1 MHHNIVS
8 HSVPSQIRVL
18 LYYYIA
24 AKRPH
29 ELSTIFQDKAVLMKI
44 LPFRIW
50 STSIATVAIAIAAP
64 AFAQQAPTAGTSTNA
79 QTDDFH
85 GTEEIVVTAP
95 YVERLDILSGTS
107 AVSGEMLAEKTRA
120 QLGDILSSLPG
131 VSATSFSPGA
141 SRPVLRGYQGN
152 RVAVLTDGIGNIDAS
167 NTSAD
172 HAVTIDTLTVERIE
186 VLRGPAVL
194 LFGGQAVGG
203 AVNALDKRIPRS
215 IPDEA
220 IHVDAL
226 AGYGSAA
233 RDYSGGASVDVPV
246 TDRVIVHLDGSY
258 RNSDDLRT
266 GGYVLSPSLRAEVL
280 DFAADATRAGNL
292 TAATEAQ
299 ATANQRGR
307 IPNSAVETW
316 TAAGGIAFI
325 DDGGNLG
332 LSYSIYDTNYG
343 IPARPAIAP
352 VVAGEEAVPVSI
364 GLRQYRLDFRG
375 EVDLGEGLFDKLRLR
390 AGYADYT
397 HTEFEG
403 DEIGTVFNSQG
414 IEARAEFIQ
423 NDRGGW
429 RGASGVQYQ
438 TRDLEAIG
446 AEAFVPPNK
455 ARQYGLFTLQEFT
468 FGNLDA
474 EVALR
479 FDTAE
484 LRADT
489 LGLSRSFNNFS
500 GAVGLGYHIG
510 DLKIGANISRTG
522 RAPAVEELFSNGPHI
537 ATQAFEVGDPDLKS
551 ERAWNGELYA
561 RYETPNAA
569 FSATLYTNRFDN
581 FIYEAETGAIED
593 DLPVFQYFQND
604 AKVWGVEFQ
613 ASKRVASFGDT
624 NLSVD
629 GVADYTR
636 AKISS
641 GGGNVPR
648 IPPLRL
654 LGGVELTSASFDLRG
669 EVEYS
674 DDQTKTASFE
684 TPTDGFTMV
693 NASATWRP
701 FGRDRNIALIASANN
716 IFDVTA
722 RRAASFTKDF
732 VPLSGRDFR
741 VTARLSF

>member
-1 MHHNIVS
+1 MKTAPLLTISASVS
-8 HSVPSQIRVL
+8 
-18 LYYYIA
+18 A
-24 AKRPH
+24 
-29 ELSTIFQDKAVLMKI
+29 LSLAL
-44 LPFRIW
+44 
-50 STSIATVAIAIAAP
+50 VAP
-64 AFAQQAPTAGTSTNA
+64 VYAQQSNSASTEA
-79 QTDDFH
+79 SIQSDDFH
-85 GTEEIVVTAP
+85 RSDDIVVTAP
-95 YVERLDILSGTS
+95 FVERLDILSGTS
-107 AVSGEMLAEKTRA
+107 AISGEVLAEKTRA
-120 QLGDILSSLPG
+120 QLGDILTSLPG

-215 IPDEA
+215 IPDED
-220 IHVDAL
+220 IHIDAL

-233 RDYSGGASVDVPV
+233 RDWSGGASIDMPL

-258 RNSDDLRT
+258 RNSDDMRS
-266 GGYVLSPSLRAEVL
+266 GGYVLSPNLRTEVL
-280 DFAADATRAGNL
+280 DFAAE
-292 TAATEAQ
+292 EASEGHLEE
-299 ATANQRGR
+299 ASEARELADQRGQ
-307 IPNSAVETW
+307 IANSAVKSW
-316 TAAGGIAFI
+316 TAGGGIAFI
-325 DDGGNLG
+325 DEGGNLG
-332 LSYSIYDTNYG
+332 VSYSIYDTDYG
-343 IPARPAIAP
+343 IPARPGASHAHE
-352 VVAGEEAVPVSI
+352 GEEPTEGEVPVSI
-364 GLRQYRLDFRG
+364 GLRQYRFDLRG
-375 EVDLGEGLFDKLRLR
+375 EVNLGEGLFEKLRLR

-403 DEIGTVFNSQG
+403 DEVGTVFNSQG
-414 IEARAEFIQ
+414 IEARAEFVQ
-423 NDRGGW
+423 NDLGGW

-438 TRDLEAIG
+438 SRDLEAIG
-446 AEAFVPPNK
+446 AEAFIPPNTT
-455 ARQYGLFTLQEFT
+455 RQLGLFTLQEYT
-468 FGNLDA
+468 NGNLDA
-474 EVALR
+474 EIAIR
-479 FDTAE
+479 FDTAK

-489 LGLSRSFNNFS
+489 LGLSRTFNNVSAAF
-500 GAVGLGYHIG
+500 GLGYHIG

-537 ATQAFEVGDPDLKS
+537 ATQAYEMGDPDLKS

-561 RYETPNAA
+561 RYETPATA
-569 FSATLYTNRFDN
+569 FSATLYTNRFDD
-581 FIYEAETGAIED
+581 FIYEAETGDIED

-604 AKVWGVEFQ
+604 AKVWGMEFQ
-613 ASKRVASFGDT
+613 ASQRLARIGSS
-624 NLSVD
+624 NLTVD

-641 GGGNVPR
+641 GGGNAPR

-654 LGGVELTSASFDLRG
+654 LGGVELTNASFDLRG
-669 EVEYS
+669 EVEFS
-674 DDQTKTASFE
+674 DDQTKTATFE
-684 TPTDGFTMV
+684 TPTDGFTLV

-701 FGRDRNIALIASANN
+701 FGRDRNVALIASANN

-732 VPLSGRDFR
+732 VPLTGRDFR

>member
-1 MHHNIVS
+1 MKTAPLLAISASVS
-8 HSVPSQIRVL
+8 
-18 LYYYIA
+18 A
-24 AKRPH
+24 
-29 ELSTIFQDKAVLMKI
+29 LSLAL
-44 LPFRIW
+44 
-50 STSIATVAIAIAAP
+50 AAP
-64 AFAQQAPTAGTSTNA
+64 AYAQQSNSASTEA
-79 QTDDFH
+79 RIQPDDFH
-85 GTEEIVVTAP
+85 GSDDIVVTAP
-95 YVERLDILSGTS
+95 FVERLDILSGTS
-107 AVSGEMLAEKTRA
+107 AISGEVLAEKTRA
-120 QLGDILSSLPG
+120 QLGDILTSLPG

-220 IHVDAL
+220 IHIDAL

-233 RDYSGGASVDVPV
+233 GDWSGGASIDMPI

-266 GGYVLSPSLRAEVL
+266 GGYVLSPNLRAEVL
-280 DFAADATRAGNL
+280 DFAAEETSEGNL
-292 TAATEAQ
+292 EEAAEATEL
-299 ATANQRGR
+299 ANQRGR
-307 IPNSAVETW
+307 IANSAVTTW
-316 TAAGGIAFI
+316 TAGGGIAFI

-343 IPARPAIAP
+343 IPARPGASHAH
-352 VVAGEEAVPVSI
+352 AGEETTEEAPVTI

-375 EVDLGEGLFDKLRLR
+375 EVNLGDGLFEKLRLR

-403 DEIGTVFNSQG
+403 DEIGTIFNSQG
-414 IEARAEFIQ
+414 IEARAEFVQ
-423 NDRGGW
+423 NDRNGW

-438 TRDLEAIG
+438 TRDFEAIG

-455 ARQYGLFTLQEFT
+455 TRQYGLFTLQEYT
-468 FGNLDA
+468 KGNLDA
-474 EVALR
+474 EVAVR

-489 LGLSRSFNNFS
+489 LGLTRSFNNVS
-500 GAVGLGYHIG
+500 AALGLGYHIG

-537 ATQAFEVGDPDLKS
+537 ATQAFEIGDPDLKS

-561 RYETPNAA
+561 RYDTPGTA

-581 FIYEAETGAIED
+581 FIYEAETGNIED

-613 ASKRVASFGDT
+613 ASKRLASFGSS

-641 GGGNVPR
+641 GGGNAPR

-654 LGGVELTSASFDLRG
+654 LGGVELTNASFDLRG
-669 EVEYS
+669 EVEFS
-674 DDQTKTASFE
+674 DDQTKTATFE
-684 TPTDGFTMV
+684 TPTDGFTLV

-732 VPLSGRDFR
+732 VPLTGRDFR

>member
-1 MHHNIVS
+1 MKTAA
-8 HSVPSQIRVL
+8 L
-18 LYYYIA
+18 LTISA
-24 AKRPH
+24 SFSA
-29 ELSTIFQDKAVLMKI
+29 LSLAL
-44 LPFRIW
+44 
-50 STSIATVAIAIAAP
+50 AAP
-64 AFAQQAPTAGTSTNA
+64 VYAQQSETASAEANI
-79 QTDDFH
+79 QSDDFH
-85 GTEEIVVTAP
+85 GSDDIIVTAP
-95 YVERLDILSGTS
+95 FVERLDILSGTS
-107 AVSGEMLAEKTRA
+107 TISGEVLAEKTRA
-120 QLGDILSSLPG
+120 QLGDMLTSLPG

-215 IPDEA
+215 IPDED
-220 IHVDAL
+220 IHIDAL

-233 RDYSGGASVDVPV
+233 RDWSGGASIDMPI

-266 GGYVLSPSLRAEVL
+266 GGYVLSPNLRAEVL
-280 DFAADATRAGNL
+280 DFAAEETSEGNL
-292 TAATEAQ
+292 EEAAEAREL
-299 ATANQRGR
+299 ADQRGR
-307 IPNSAVETW
+307 IPNSAVKSW
-316 TAAGGIAFI
+316 TAGGGIAFI
-325 DDGGNLG
+325 DDNGNLG
-332 LSYSIYDTNYG
+332 VSYSIYDTNYG
-343 IPARPAIAP
+343 IPARPGASHAHAAAETAEEAP
-352 VVAGEEAVPVSI
+352 VTI

-375 EVDLGEGLFDKLRLR
+375 ELNLGEGLLEKLRLR
-390 AGYADYT
+390 GGYADYT

-403 DEIGTVFNSQG
+403 AEVGTVFNSQG
-414 IEARAEFIQ
+414 IEARAELIQ
-423 NDRGGW
+423 NDRNGW

-438 TRDLEAIG
+438 TRDFEALG

-455 ARQYGLFTLQEFT
+455 TRQYGLFTLQEYT
-468 FGNLDA
+468 KGNLDA
-474 EVALR
+474 EVAVR

-489 LGLSRSFNNFS
+489 LGLTRSFNNVSAAF
-500 GAVGLGYHIG
+500 GLGYHIG

-537 ATQAFEVGDPDLKS
+537 ATQAFEIGDPDLKS

-561 RYETPNAA
+561 RYDTPGTA
-569 FSATLYTNRFDN
+569 FSGTLYTNRFDN
-581 FIYEAETGAIED
+581 FIYEADTGNIED

-613 ASKRVASFGDT
+613 ASKRLASFGSS

-641 GGGNVPR
+641 GGGNAPR

-654 LGGVELTSASFDLRG
+654 LGGVELTNASLDLRG
-669 EVEYS
+669 EVEWS
-674 DDQTKTASFE
+674 DAQTKTAAFE
-684 TPTDGFTMV
+684 TPTDGFTLV

-701 FGRDRNIALIASANN
+701 FGRGRNIALIASANN
-716 IFDVTA
+716 VFDVTA

-732 VPLSGRDFR
+732 VPLTGRDFR

>member
-1 MHHNIVS
+1 MKTAPLLTISASVS
-8 HSVPSQIRVL
+8 
-18 LYYYIA
+18 A
-24 AKRPH
+24 
-29 ELSTIFQDKAVLMKI
+29 LSLAL
-44 LPFRIW
+44 
-50 STSIATVAIAIAAP
+50 AAP
-64 AFAQQAPTAGTSTNA
+64 AYAQQGNSASTDA
-79 QTDDFH
+79 RIQSDDFH
-85 GTEEIVVTAP
+85 GPDDIVVTAP
-95 YVERLDILSGTS
+95 FVERLDILSGTS
-107 AVSGEMLAEKTRA
+107 AISGEVLAEKTRA
-120 QLGDILSSLPG
+120 QLGDILTSLPG

-220 IHVDAL
+220 IHIDAL
-226 AGYGSAA
+226 AGYSSAA
-233 RDYSGGASVDVPV
+233 RDWSGGASIDMPI

-266 GGYVLSPSLRAEVL
+266 GGYILSPNLRAEVL
-280 DFAADATRAGNL
+280 DFAAEETSEGNL
-292 TAATEAQ
+292 EEAAEA
-299 ATANQRGR
+299 TKLANQSGR
-307 IPNSAVETW
+307 IVNSAVTTW
-316 TAAGGIAFI
+316 TAGGGIAFI

-332 LSYSIYDTNYG
+332 VSYSIYDTNYG
-343 IPARPAIAP
+343 IPARPGASHAHAAAETAEEAP
-352 VVAGEEAVPVSI
+352 VTI

-375 EVDLGEGLFDKLRLR
+375 AVNLGDGLFDKLRLR

-403 DEIGTVFNSQG
+403 DEIGTIFNSQG
-414 IEARAEFIQ
+414 IEARAEFVQ
-423 NDRGGW
+423 NDRNGW

-438 TRDLEAIG
+438 TRDFEAIG

-455 ARQYGLFTLQEFT
+455 TRQYGLFTLQEYT
-468 FGNLDA
+468 KGNLDA
-474 EVALR
+474 EVAVR

-484 LRADT
+484 LRADI
-489 LGLSRSFNNFS
+489 LGLTRSFNNVSAAF
-500 GAVGLGYHIG
+500 GLGYHIG

-537 ATQAFEVGDPDLKS
+537 ATQAYEIGDPNLKS

-561 RYETPNAA
+561 RYDTPGTA

-581 FIYEAETGAIED
+581 FIYEAETGNIKD

-613 ASKRVASFGDT
+613 ASKRLASFGSSD
-624 NLSVD
+624 LSVD

-641 GGGNVPR
+641 GGGNAPR

-654 LGGVELTSASFDLRG
+654 LGGVELTNASFDLRG

-674 DDQTKTASFE
+674 DDQTKTAAFE
-684 TPTDGFTMV
+684 TPTDGFTLV

-701 FGRDRNIALIASANN
+701 FGRDRNIALIASVNN

-732 VPLSGRDFR
+732 VPLTGRDFR

>member
-1 MHHNIVS
+1 MKTAALLTIS
-8 HSVPSQIRVL
+8 ASLSALSLPS
-18 LYYYIA
+18 
-24 AKRPH
+24 
-29 ELSTIFQDKAVLMKI
+29 
-44 LPFRIW
+44 
-50 STSIATVAIAIAAP
+50 AAP
-64 AFAQQAPTAGTSTNA
+64 AYAQQSDSASTEA
-79 QTDDFH
+79 SIQSDDFH
-85 GTEEIVVTAP
+85 GSDDIVVTAP
-95 YVERLDILSGTS
+95 FVERLDILSGTS
-107 AVSGEMLAEKTRA
+107 AISGEVLAEKTRA
-120 QLGDILSSLPG
+120 QLGDILTSLPG

-215 IPDEA
+215 IPDED
-220 IHVDAL
+220 IHIDAL

-233 RDYSGGASVDVPV
+233 RDWSGGASIDMPI

-266 GGYVLSPSLRAEVL
+266 GGYVLSPNLRGEVL
-280 DFAADATRAGNL
+280 EFAAEETSEGNL
-292 TAATEAQ
+292 EEAAEAREL
-299 ATANQRGR
+299 ADQRGR
-307 IPNSAVETW
+307 IPNSAVKSW
-316 TAAGGIAFI
+316 TAGGGIAFI
-325 DDGGNLG
+325 DDNGNLG
-332 LSYSIYDTNYG
+332 VSYSIYDTNYG
-343 IPARPAIAP
+343 IPARPGTSHAHA
-352 VVAGEEAVPVSI
+352 AAETAEEAAVTI

-375 EVDLGEGLFDKLRLR
+375 ELNLGEGLFDKLRLR

-403 DEIGTVFNSQG
+403 DEVGTVFNSQG
-414 IEARAEFIQ
+414 IEARAELVQ
-423 NDRGGW
+423 NDRNGW
-429 RGASGVQYQ
+429 RGASGIQYQ
-438 TRDLEAIG
+438 IRDFEAIG

-455 ARQYGLFTLQEFT
+455 TRQYGLFTLQEYT
-468 FGNLDA
+468 KGNLDA
-474 EVALR
+474 EVAVR
-479 FDTAE
+479 FDAAE

-489 LGLSRSFNNFS
+489 LGITRSFQNVS
-500 GAVGLGYHIG
+500 AALGVGYNIG

-537 ATQAFEVGDPDLKS
+537 ATQAFEIGDPDMKS

-561 RYETPNAA
+561 RYDTPGTA

-581 FIYEAETGAIED
+581 FIYEADTGDIED

-613 ASKRVASFGDT
+613 ASKRLASFGSS

-654 LGGVELTSASFDLRG
+654 LGGVELTNASFDLRG
-669 EVEYS
+669 EVEWS
-674 DDQTKTASFE
+674 DDQTKTAAFE
-684 TPTDGFTMV
+684 TPTDGFTLV

-701 FGRDRNIALIASANN
+701 FGRGRNIALIASANN
-716 IFDVTA
+716 IFDLTA

-732 VPLSGRDFR
+732 VPLTGRDFR

>member
-1 MHHNIVS
+1 MTALSVAL
-8 HSVPSQIRVL
+8 SVPAYAQQTG
-18 LYYYIA
+18 
-24 AKRPH
+24 
-29 ELSTIFQDKAVLMKI
+29 STGA
-44 LPFRIW
+44 
-50 STSIATVAIAIAAP
+50 SEAAP
-64 AFAQQAPTAGTSTNA
+64 

-85 GTEEIVVTAP
+85 GSEEIVVTAP

-107 AVSGEMLAEKTRA
+107 AVTGDLLAEKTRA

-220 IHVDAL
+220 VHVDAL

-233 RDYSGGASVDVPV
+233 RDWSGGASVDVPL
-246 TDRVIVHLDGSY
+246 TDRVVVHADGSY

-266 GGYVLSPSLRAEVL
+266 GGNILSPSLRAEVL
-280 DFAADATRAGNL
+280 DFAAEEASEGNL
-292 TAATEAQ
+292 DEAAEAR
-299 ATANQRGR
+299 ALADQRGR
-307 IPNSAVETW
+307 IPNSAVKSW

-325 DDGGNLG
+325 DDGGNMG

-343 IPARPAIAP
+343 IPARPGTAHAHDGG
-352 VVAGEEAVPVSI
+352 AEEVPVTI
-364 GLRQYRLDFRG
+364 GMRQYRFDFRG
-375 EVDLGEGLFDKLRLR
+375 ELDLGDGLFEKLRLR
-390 AGYADYT
+390 AGYANYS

-403 DEIGTVFNSQG
+403 DEIGTIFNSKG
-414 IEARAEFIQ
+414 IEARAELIQ

-438 TRDLEAIG
+438 SRKLDAIG

-455 ARQYGLFTLQEFT
+455 SRQFGLFTLQEFT
-468 FGNLDA
+468 VGNLDA

-489 LGLSRSFNNFS
+489 LGISRSFNNVSSAF
-500 GAVGLGYHIG
+500 GVGYHIG
-510 DLKIGANISRTG
+510 DLKIGANLSRTG

-537 ATQAFEVGDPDLKS
+537 ATQAFEVGNPLLKS
-551 ERAWNGELYA
+551 ERAWNGELYG
-561 RYETPNAA
+561 RYDTPDTA
-569 FSATLYTNRFDN
+569 FNLTLYTNRFDN
-581 FIYEAETGAIED
+581 FIYEAETGAIEA

-613 ASKRVASFGDT
+613 GSQNVARFGD
-624 NLSVD
+624 VD
-629 GVADYTR
+629 LKVDAVADYTR
-636 AKISS
+636 AKISA
-641 GGGNVPR
+641 GAGNIPR
-648 IPPLRL
+648 IPPLRV
-654 LGGVELTSASFDLRG
+654 LGGVEMNSARLDLRG
-669 EVEYS
+669 EVEWS
-674 DDQTKTASFE
+674 DAQTKTAPFE
-684 TPTDGFTMV
+684 TATDGFTLV
-693 NASATWRP
+693 NATATWRP
-701 FGRDRNIALIASANN
+701 FGSDRNIALIASANN
-716 IFDVTA
+716 IFDVVA
-722 RRAASFTKDF
+722 RRSASFTKDF

-741 VTARLSF
+741 LSARISF

>member
-1 MHHNIVS
+1 MKTAPLLTISASVS
-8 HSVPSQIRVL
+8 
-18 LYYYIA
+18 A
-24 AKRPH
+24 
-29 ELSTIFQDKAVLMKI
+29 LSLAL
-44 LPFRIW
+44 
-50 STSIATVAIAIAAP
+50 AAP
-64 AFAQQAPTAGTSTNA
+64 AYAQQSNSASTEA
-79 QTDDFH
+79 SIQSDDFH
-85 GTEEIVVTAP
+85 GSDDIVVTAP
-95 YVERLDILSGTS
+95 FVERLDILSGTS
-107 AVSGEMLAEKTRA
+107 AISGEVLADKTRA
-120 QLGDILSSLPG
+120 QLGDILTSLPG

-172 HAVTIDTLTVERIE
+172 HAVTIDTLTIERIE

-220 IHVDAL
+220 IHIDAL

-233 RDYSGGASVDVPV
+233 RDWSGGASIDMPI

-266 GGYVLSPSLRAEVL
+266 GGYVLSPNLRAEVL
-280 DFAADATRAGNL
+280 DFAAEESSEGNL
-292 TAATEAQ
+292 EEAAEATEL
-299 ATANQRGR
+299 ANQRGR
-307 IPNSAVETW
+307 IANSAVTTW
-316 TAAGGIAFI
+316 TAGGGIAFI

-332 LSYSIYDTNYG
+332 VSYSIYDTNYG
-343 IPARPAIAP
+343 IPARPGASHAHEGEETTEEAP
-352 VVAGEEAVPVSI
+352 VTI
-364 GLRQYRLDFRG
+364 GLRQYRFDFRG
-375 EVDLGEGLFDKLRLR
+375 EVNLGDGLFDKLRLR

-414 IEARAEFIQ
+414 IEARAEFVQ
-423 NDRGGW
+423 NDRNGW

-438 TRDLEAIG
+438 TRDFEAIG

-455 ARQYGLFTLQEFT
+455 TRQYGLFTLQEYT
-468 FGNLDA
+468 KGNLDA
-474 EVALR
+474 EVAVR

-484 LRADT
+484 LRADI
-489 LGLSRSFNNFS
+489 LGLTRSFNNVSAAF
-500 GAVGLGYHIG
+500 GLGYHIG

-537 ATQAFEVGDPDLKS
+537 ATQAFEIGDPNLKS

-561 RYETPNAA
+561 RYDTPGTA

-581 FIYEAETGAIED
+581 FIYEAETGNIED
-593 DLPVFQYFQND
+593 DLPIFQYFQND

-613 ASKRVASFGDT
+613 ASKRLASFGSS

-641 GGGNVPR
+641 GGGNAPR

-654 LGGVELTSASFDLRG
+654 LGGVELTNASFDLRG
-669 EVEYS
+669 EVEFS
-674 DDQTKTASFE
+674 DDQTKTATFE
-684 TPTDGFTMV
+684 TPTDGFTLV

-732 VPLSGRDFR
+732 VPLTGRDFR

>member
-1 MHHNIVS
+1 MKTAPLLS
-8 HSVPSQIRVL
+8 MSASVT
-18 LYYYIA
+18 A
-24 AKRPH
+24 
-29 ELSTIFQDKAVLMKI
+29 LSLAL
-44 LPFRIW
+44 
-50 STSIATVAIAIAAP
+50 AAP
-64 AFAQQAPTAGTSTNA
+64 AYAQQGNSASTEA
-79 QTDDFH
+79 RIQSDDFH
-85 GTEEIVVTAP
+85 GPDDIVVTAP
-95 YVERLDILSGTS
+95 FVERLDILSGTS
-107 AVSGEMLAEKTRA
+107 AISGEVLAEKTRA
-120 QLGDILSSLPG
+120 QLGDILTSLPG

-220 IHVDAL
+220 IHIDAL

-233 RDYSGGASVDVPV
+233 RDWSGGASIDMPI

-258 RNSDDLRT
+258 RNSDDLRI
-266 GGYVLSPSLRAEVL
+266 GGYVLSPNLRAEVL
-280 DFAADATRAGNL
+280 DFAAEEASEGNL
-292 TAATEAQ
+292 DEAAEATEL
-299 ATANQRGR
+299 ANQSGR
-307 IPNSAVETW
+307 IANSAVTTW
-316 TAAGGIAFI
+316 TAGAGIAFI
-325 DDGGNLG
+325 DDSGNLG
-332 LSYSIYDTNYG
+332 VSYSIYDTDYG
-343 IPARPAIAP
+343 IPARPGASHAHAAAETAEEAP
-352 VVAGEEAVPVSI
+352 VTI

-375 EVDLGEGLFDKLRLR
+375 AVNLGDGLFDKLRLR

-403 DEIGTVFNSQG
+403 DEIGTIFNSQG
-414 IEARAEFIQ
+414 IEARAEFVQ
-423 NDRGGW
+423 NDRNGW

-438 TRDLEAIG
+438 TRDFEAIG

-455 ARQYGLFTLQEFT
+455 TRQYGLFTLQEYT
-468 FGNLDA
+468 KGNLDA

-484 LRADT
+484 LSANI
-489 LGLSRSFNNFS
+489 LGLTRSFNNVSAAF
-500 GAVGLGYHIG
+500 GLGYHIG

-522 RAPAVEELFSNGPHI
+522 RAPAVEELLSNGPHI
-537 ATQAFEVGDPDLKS
+537 ATQAYEIGDPNLKS

-561 RYETPNAA
+561 RYDTPGTA

-581 FIYEAETGAIED
+581 FIYEADTGKIED
-593 DLPVFQYFQND
+593 DLPVFKYFQND

-613 ASKRVASFGDT
+613 ASKRLASFGSSD
-624 NLSVD
+624 LSVD

-641 GGGNVPR
+641 GGGNAPR

-654 LGGVELTSASFDLRG
+654 LGGIELTNAHFNLRG

-674 DDQTKTASFE
+674 DDQTKTATFE
-684 TPTDGFTMV
+684 TPTDGFTLV

-701 FGRDRNIALIASANN
+701 FGRDRNIALIASVNN

-732 VPLSGRDFR
+732 VPLTGRDFR

>member
-1 MHHNIVS
+1 MKIARFHVFAAS
-8 HSVPSQIRVL
+8 MTALSVALSVPA
-18 LYYYIA
+18 Y
-24 AKRPH
+24 
-29 ELSTIFQDKAVLMKI
+29 
-44 LPFRIW
+44 
-50 STSIATVAIAIAAP
+50 
-64 AFAQQAPTAGTSTNA
+64 AQQTGTTDA
-79 QTDDFH
+79 TKAAARTDDFH
-85 GTEEIVVTAP
+85 NAEEIVVTAP

-107 AVSGEMLAEKTRA
+107 AVTGDVLAEKTRA

-203 AVNALDKRIPRS
+203 AVNALDKRIPRAV
-215 IPDEA
+215 PDEA
-220 IHVDAL
+220 VHVDAL

-233 RDYSGGASVDVPV
+233 RDWSGGASVDVPL
-246 TDRVIVHLDGSY
+246 TNRVVVHLDGSY

-266 GGYVLSPSLRAEVL
+266 GGYILAPSLRAEVL
-280 DFAADATRAGNL
+280 DFAAEETSEGNL
-292 TAATEAQ
+292 DEAAEALEL
-299 ATANQRGR
+299 AGQRGR
-307 IPNSAVETW
+307 IPNSAVKSW

-325 DDGGNLG
+325 DDGGNIG

-343 IPARPAIAP
+343 IPARPGTGHAHGDGGEEEAP
-352 VVAGEEAVPVSI
+352 VTI
-364 GLRQYRLDFRG
+364 GMRQYRFDVRG
-375 EVDLGEGLFDKLRLR
+375 EVDLGDGLFEKLRLR
-390 AGYADYT
+390 AGYANYS

-403 DEIGTVFNSQG
+403 DEIGTVFNSKG

-438 TRDLEAIG
+438 SRDLEAIG

-455 ARQYGLFTLQEFT
+455 TKQFGLFTLQEFT
-468 FGNLDA
+468 AGNLDA

-484 LRADT
+484 LRADI
-489 LGLSRSFNNFS
+489 LGISRSFNHVSAAF
-500 GAVGLGYHIG
+500 GVGYHIG
-510 DLKIGANISRTG
+510 DLKIGANLSRAG

-537 ATQAFEVGDPDLKS
+537 ATQAFEVGDPLLKS

-561 RYETPNAA
+561 RYDTPGTA
-569 FSATLYTNRFDN
+569 FNLTLYSNRFDN
-581 FIYEAETGAIED
+581 FIYEAETGVVED
-593 DLPVFQYFQND
+593 ALPVFQYFQND

-613 ASKRVASFGDT
+613 GSQNVARFGDFD
-624 NLSVD
+624 LKVD
-629 GVADYTR
+629 AVADYTR
-636 AKISS
+636 AKIS
-641 GGGNVPR
+641 GGAGNVPR
-648 IPPLRL
+648 IPPLRV
-654 LGGVELTSASFDLRG
+654 LGGVELNGARLDLRG
-669 EVEYS
+669 EVEWS
-674 DDQTKTASFE
+674 DAQTKTAPFE
-684 TPTDGFTMV
+684 TATDGFTLV
-693 NASATWRP
+693 NATATWRP
-701 FGRDRNIALIASANN
+701 FGSDRNIALIASANN
-716 IFDVTA
+716 IFDVVA
-722 RRAASFTKDF
+722 RRSASFTKDF

-741 VTARLSF
+741 LSARISF

>member
-1 MHHNIVS
+1 MKTAA
-8 HSVPSQIRVL
+8 L
-18 LYYYIA
+18 LTISA
-24 AKRPH
+24 SFSA
-29 ELSTIFQDKAVLMKI
+29 LSLAL
-44 LPFRIW
+44 
-50 STSIATVAIAIAAP
+50 AAP
-64 AFAQQAPTAGTSTNA
+64 VYAQQSETASAEANI
-79 QTDDFH
+79 QSDDFH
-85 GTEEIVVTAP
+85 GSDDIIVTAP
-95 YVERLDILSGTS
+95 FVERLDILSGTS
-107 AVSGEMLAEKTRA
+107 TISGEVLAEKTRA
-120 QLGDILSSLPG
+120 QLGDMLTSLPG

-215 IPDEA
+215 IPDED
-220 IHVDAL
+220 IHIDAL

-233 RDYSGGASVDVPV
+233 RDWSGGASIDMPI

-266 GGYVLSPSLRAEVL
+266 GGYVLSPNLRAEVL
-280 DFAADATRAGNL
+280 DFAAEETSEGNL
-292 TAATEAQ
+292 EEAAEAREL
-299 ATANQRGR
+299 ADQRGR
-307 IPNSAVETW
+307 IPNSAVKSW
-316 TAAGGIAFI
+316 TAGGGIAFI
-325 DDGGNLG
+325 DDNGNLG
-332 LSYSIYDTNYG
+332 VSYSIYDTNYG
-343 IPARPAIAP
+343 IPARPGASHAHAAAETAEEAP
-352 VVAGEEAVPVSI
+352 VTI

-375 EVDLGEGLFDKLRLR
+375 ELNLGEGLLEKLRLR
-390 AGYADYT
+390 GGYADYT

-403 DEIGTVFNSQG
+403 AEVGTVFNSQG
-414 IEARAEFIQ
+414 IEARAELIQ
-423 NDRGGW
+423 NDRNGW

-438 TRDLEAIG
+438 TRDFEALG

-455 ARQYGLFTLQEFT
+455 TRQYGLFTLQEYT
-468 FGNLDA
+468 KGNLDA
-474 EVALR
+474 EVAVR
-479 FDTAE
+479 FDAAE

-489 LGLSRSFNNFS
+489 LGLTRSFNNVSAAF
-500 GAVGLGYHIG
+500 GLGYHIG

-537 ATQAFEVGDPDLKS
+537 ATQAFEIGDTDLKS

-561 RYETPNAA
+561 RYDTPGTA
-569 FSATLYTNRFDN
+569 FSGTLYTNRFDN
-581 FIYEAETGAIED
+581 FIYEADTSDIED

-613 ASKRVASFGDT
+613 ASKRLASFGSS

-641 GGGNVPR
+641 GGGNAPR

-654 LGGVELTSASFDLRG
+654 LGGVELTNASLDLRG
-669 EVEYS
+669 EVEWS
-674 DDQTKTASFE
+674 DAQTKTAAFE
-684 TPTDGFTMV
+684 TPTDGFTLV

-701 FGRDRNIALIASANN
+701 FGRGRNIALIASANN

-732 VPLSGRDFR
+732 VPLTGRDFR

>member
-1 MHHNIVS
+1 MKIARFHVFAAS
-8 HSVPSQIRVL
+8 MTALSVALSVPA
-18 LYYYIA
+18 Y
-24 AKRPH
+24 
-29 ELSTIFQDKAVLMKI
+29 
-44 LPFRIW
+44 
-50 STSIATVAIAIAAP
+50 
-64 AFAQQAPTAGTSTNA
+64 AQQTGTTDA
-79 QTDDFH
+79 TKAAARTDDFH
-85 GTEEIVVTAP
+85 NAEEIVVTAP

-107 AVSGEMLAEKTRA
+107 AVSGDLLAEKTRA

-172 HAVTIDTLTVERIE
+172 HAVTIDTLTIERIE

-203 AVNALDKRIPRS
+203 AVNALDKRIPRA

-220 IHVDAL
+220 VHLDAL

-233 RDYSGGASVDVPV
+233 RDWSGGASVDVPV
-246 TDRVIVHLDGSY
+246 TDRVVVHLDGSY

-266 GGYVLSPSLRAEVL
+266 GGYILSPSLRAEEL
-280 DFAADATRAGNL
+280 EFAAEEASEGNL
-292 TAATEAQ
+292 DEAAEALELADQ
-299 ATANQRGR
+299 SGR
-307 IPNSAVETW
+307 IPNSAVKSW

-325 DDGGNLG
+325 DDGGNMG

-343 IPARPAIAP
+343 IPARPGTAHAHDGG
-352 VVAGEEAVPVSI
+352 AEEVPVTI
-364 GLRQYRLDFRG
+364 GMRQYRVDVRG
-375 EVDLGEGLFDKLRLR
+375 EVDLGDGLFEKLRLR
-390 AGYADYT
+390 AGYANYS

-403 DEIGTVFNSQG
+403 DEIGTIFNSKG

-438 TRDLEAIG
+438 SRDLDAIG

-455 ARQYGLFTLQEFT
+455 SRQFGLFTLQEFT
-468 FGNLDA
+468 AGNLDA

-484 LRADT
+484 LRADI
-489 LGLSRSFNNFS
+489 LGISRSFNNVSAAF
-500 GAVGLGYHIG
+500 GVGYHIG
-510 DLKIGANISRTG
+510 DFKIGANLSRTG

-537 ATQAFEVGDPDLKS
+537 ATQAFEVGDPLLKS

-561 RYETPNAA
+561 RYDSADTA
-569 FSATLYTNRFDN
+569 FNLTLYSNRFDN
-581 FIYEAETGAIED
+581 FIYEAETGVIED
-593 DLPVFQYFQND
+593 DLPIFQYFQND

-613 ASKRVASFGDT
+613 GSQNVARFGD
-624 NLSVD
+624 VD
-629 GVADYTR
+629 LKVDAVADYTR
-636 AKISS
+636 AKIS
-641 GGGNVPR
+641 GGAGNVPR
-648 IPPLRL
+648 IPPLRI
-654 LGGVELTSASFDLRG
+654 LGGVELNGTRLDLRG
-669 EVEYS
+669 EVEWS
-674 DDQTKTASFE
+674 DAQTKAAPFE
-684 TPTDGFTMV
+684 TATDGFTLV
-693 NASATWRP
+693 NATATWRP
-701 FGRDRNIALIASANN
+701 FGSDRNVALIASANN
-716 IFDVTA
+716 IFDVVA
-722 RRAASFTKDF
+722 RRSASFTKDF

-741 VTARLSF
+741 LSARISF

>member
-1 MHHNIVS
+1 MKTAPLLTISASVS
-8 HSVPSQIRVL
+8 
-18 LYYYIA
+18 A
-24 AKRPH
+24 
-29 ELSTIFQDKAVLMKI
+29 LSLAL
-44 LPFRIW
+44 
-50 STSIATVAIAIAAP
+50 AAP
-64 AFAQQAPTAGTSTNA
+64 AYAQQSNSASTDA
-79 QTDDFH
+79 RIQADDFH
-85 GTEEIVVTAP
+85 GPDDIVVTAP
-95 YVERLDILSGTS
+95 FVERLDILSGTS
-107 AVSGEMLAEKTRA
+107 AISGEVLAEKTRA
-120 QLGDILSSLPG
+120 QLGDILTSLPG

-220 IHVDAL
+220 IHIDAL

-233 RDYSGGASVDVPV
+233 RDWSGGASIDMPI

-266 GGYVLSPSLRAEVL
+266 GGYILSPNLRAEVL
-280 DFAADATRAGNL
+280 DFAAEETSEGNL
-292 TAATEAQ
+292 DEAAEATEL
-299 ATANQRGR
+299 ANQSGR
-307 IPNSAVETW
+307 IANSAVTTW
-316 TAAGGIAFI
+316 TAGGGIAFI
-325 DDGGNLG
+325 EDGGNLG
-332 LSYSIYDTNYG
+332 VSYSIYDTNYG
-343 IPARPAIAP
+343 IPARPGATHAHAAAETTEEAP
-352 VVAGEEAVPVSI
+352 VTI

-375 EVDLGEGLFDKLRLR
+375 AVNLGDGLFDKLRLR

-403 DEIGTVFNSQG
+403 DEIGTIFNSQG
-414 IEARAEFIQ
+414 IEARAEFVQ
-423 NDRGGW
+423 NDRNGW

-438 TRDLEAIG
+438 TRDFEAIG

-455 ARQYGLFTLQEFT
+455 TRQYGLFTLQEYT
-468 FGNLDA
+468 KGNLDA
-474 EVALR
+474 EVAVR

-484 LRADT
+484 LRADI
-489 LGLSRSFNNFS
+489 LGLTRSFNNVSAAF
-500 GAVGLGYHIG
+500 GLGYHIG

-537 ATQAFEVGDPDLKS
+537 ATQAYEIGDPNLKS

-561 RYETPNAA
+561 RYETPGTA

-581 FIYEAETGAIED
+581 FIYEAETGNIKD

-613 ASKRVASFGDT
+613 ASKRLASFGSSD
-624 NLSVD
+624 LSVD

-641 GGGNVPR
+641 GGGNAPR

-654 LGGVELTSASFDLRG
+654 LGGVELTNARFDLRG

-674 DDQTKTASFE
+674 DDQTKTAIFE
-684 TPTDGFTMV
+684 TPTDGFTLV

-701 FGRDRNIALIASANN
+701 FGRDRNIALIASVNN

-732 VPLSGRDFR
+732 VPLTGRDFR

>member
-1 MHHNIVS
+1 MKTAPLLTISASVS
-8 HSVPSQIRVL
+8 
-18 LYYYIA
+18 A
-24 AKRPH
+24 
-29 ELSTIFQDKAVLMKI
+29 LSLAL
-44 LPFRIW
+44 
-50 STSIATVAIAIAAP
+50 AAP
-64 AFAQQAPTAGTSTNA
+64 AYAQQSNSASTEA
-79 QTDDFH
+79 SIQSDDFH
-85 GTEEIVVTAP
+85 GSDDIVVTAP
-95 YVERLDILSGTS
+95 FVERLDILSGTS
-107 AVSGEMLAEKTRA
+107 AISGEVLAEKTRA
-120 QLGDILSSLPG
+120 QLGDILTSLPG

-172 HAVTIDTLTVERIE
+172 HAVTIDTLTIERIE

-220 IHVDAL
+220 IHIDAL

-233 RDYSGGASVDVPV
+233 RDWSGGGSIDMPI

-266 GGYVLSPSLRAEVL
+266 GGYVLSPNLRAEVL
-280 DFAADATRAGNL
+280 DFAAEESSEGNL
-292 TAATEAQ
+292 EEAAEATEL
-299 ATANQRGR
+299 ANQRGR
-307 IPNSAVETW
+307 IANSAVTTW
-316 TAAGGIAFI
+316 TAGGGIAFI

-332 LSYSIYDTNYG
+332 VSYSIYDTNYG
-343 IPARPAIAP
+343 IPARPGASHAH
-352 VVAGEEAVPVSI
+352 AAAETAEEAPVSI

-375 EVDLGEGLFDKLRLR
+375 EVNLGDGLFDKLRLR

-414 IEARAEFIQ
+414 IEARAEFVQ
-423 NDRGGW
+423 NDRNGW

-438 TRDLEAIG
+438 TRDFEAIG

-455 ARQYGLFTLQEFT
+455 TRQYGLFTLQEYT
-468 FGNLDA
+468 KGNLDA
-474 EVALR
+474 EVAVR

-484 LRADT
+484 LRADI
-489 LGLSRSFNNFS
+489 LGLTRSFNNVSAAF
-500 GAVGLGYHIG
+500 GLGYHIG

-537 ATQAFEVGDPDLKS
+537 ATQAFEIGDPNLKS

-561 RYETPNAA
+561 RYDTPGTA

-581 FIYEAETGAIED
+581 FIYEAETGNIED
-593 DLPVFQYFQND
+593 DLPIFQYFQND

-613 ASKRVASFGDT
+613 ASKRLASFGSS

-641 GGGNVPR
+641 GGGNAPR

-654 LGGVELTSASFDLRG
+654 LGGVELTNASFDLRG
-669 EVEYS
+669 EVEFS
-674 DDQTKTASFE
+674 DDQTKTATFE
-684 TPTDGFTMV
+684 TPTDGFTLV

-701 FGRDRNIALIASANN
+701 FGRDRNVALIASANN

-732 VPLSGRDFR
+732 VPLTGRDFR

>member
-1 MHHNIVS
+1 MKFPRFHVFAAS
-8 HSVPSQIRVL
+8 MTALSVALSVPAYAQQTGGTGAS
-18 LYYYIA
+18 A
-24 AKRPH
+24 
-29 ELSTIFQDKAVLMKI
+29 
-44 LPFRIW
+44 
-50 STSIATVAIAIAAP
+50 AAP
-64 AFAQQAPTAGTSTNA
+64 

-85 GTEEIVVTAP
+85 STEEIVVTAP

-107 AVSGEMLAEKTRA
+107 AVTGDILAEKTRA

-215 IPDEA
+215 VPDEA
-220 IHVDAL
+220 VHVDAL

-233 RDYSGGASVDVPV
+233 RDWSGGASVDVPL
-246 TDRVIVHLDGSY
+246 TDRVVVHLDGSY

-266 GGYVLSPSLRAEVL
+266 GGYILSPSLRAEVL
-280 DFAADATRAGNL
+280 DLAAEEASEGHL
-292 TAATEAQ
+292 EEAAEAREL
-299 ATANQRGR
+299 ADQRGR
-307 IPNSAVETW
+307 IPNSAVKSW

-325 DDGGNLG
+325 DEGGNIG

-343 IPARPAIAP
+343 IPARPGSGHAHAH
-352 VVAGEEAVPVSI
+352 GDGDEEEVPVTI
-364 GLRQYRLDFRG
+364 GMRQYRFDFRG
-375 EVDLGEGLFDKLRLR
+375 ELDLGDGMFDKLRLR
-390 AGYADYT
+390 AGYANYS

-403 DEIGTVFNSQG
+403 PEIGTIFNSKG

-438 TRDLEAIG
+438 SRKLDAIG

-455 ARQYGLFTLQEFT
+455 SRQFGLFTLQEFT
-468 FGNLDA
+468 AGNLDA

-484 LRADT
+484 LRADI
-489 LGLSRSFNNFS
+489 LGISRSFNNVSSAF
-500 GAVGLGYHIG
+500 GVGYHIS
-510 DLKIGANISRTG
+510 DLKIGANLSRTG
-522 RAPAVEELFSNGPHI
+522 RAPAAEELFSNGPHI
-537 ATQAFEVGDPDLKS
+537 ATQAFEVGDPLLKS

-561 RYETPNAA
+561 RYDTADTA
-569 FSATLYTNRFDN
+569 FNLTLYTNRFDN
-581 FIYEAETGAIED
+581 FIYEAETGAVED
-593 DLPVFQYFQND
+593 ALPVFQYFQDD

-613 ASKRVASFGDT
+613 GSQNVARFGD
-624 NLSVD
+624 VD
-629 GVADYTR
+629 LKVDAVADYTR
-636 AKISS
+636 AKIS
-641 GGGNVPR
+641 GGAGNIPR
-648 IPPLRL
+648 IPPLRV
-654 LGGVELTSASFDLRG
+654 LGGVELNGARLDLRG
-669 EVEYS
+669 EVEWS
-674 DDQTKTASFE
+674 DAQTKTAPFE
-684 TPTDGFTMV
+684 TATDGFTLV
-693 NASATWRP
+693 NATATWRP
-701 FGRDRNIALIASANN
+701 FGSDRNISLIASANN
-716 IFDVTA
+716 IFDVVA
-722 RRAASFTKDF
+722 RRSASFTKDF

-741 VTARLSF
+741 LSARISF

>member
-1 MHHNIVS
+1 
-8 HSVPSQIRVL
+8 
-18 LYYYIA
+18 
-24 AKRPH
+24 
-29 ELSTIFQDKAVLMKI
+29 MKI
-44 LPFRIW
+44 ARFHVFAASMTAL
-50 STSIATVAIAIAAP
+50 SVALSAP
-64 AFAQQAPTAGTSTNA
+64 AYAQQTGSTGTSA
-79 QTDDFH
+79 AAQQTDDFH

-107 AVSGEMLAEKTRA
+107 AVSGDLLAEKTRA

-203 AVNALDKRIPRS
+203 AVNALDKRIPRAV
-215 IPDEA
+215 PKEA
-220 IHVDAL
+220 VHVDAL
-226 AGYGSAA
+226 AGFGSAA
-233 RDYSGGASVDVPV
+233 RDWSGGASVDVPL
-246 TDRVIVHLDGSY
+246 TDRVVVHLDGSY

-266 GGYVLSPSLRAEVL
+266 GGYILAPSLRAEVL
-280 DFAADATRAGNL
+280 DLAAEEVSEGHLDE
-292 TAATEAQ
+292 AAEALEL
-299 ATANQRGR
+299 ADQRGR
-307 IPNSAVETW
+307 IPNSAVKSW

-325 DDGGNLG
+325 DDGGNVG

-343 IPARPAIAP
+343 IPARPGSGHAHGDGGEEEAP
-352 VVAGEEAVPVSI
+352 VTI
-364 GLRQYRLDFRG
+364 GMRQYRFDFRG
-375 EVDLGEGLFDKLRLR
+375 ELDFGDGLFEKLRLR
-390 AGYADYT
+390 AGYANYS

-403 DEIGTVFNSQG
+403 DEIGTIFNSKG

-438 TRDLEAIG
+438 SRNLDAIG

-455 ARQYGLFTLQEFT
+455 SRQFGLFTLQEFT
-468 FGNLDA
+468 AGNLDA

-489 LGLSRSFNNFS
+489 LGISRSFNNVS
-500 GAVGLGYHIG
+500 GAFGVGYHIG
-510 DLKIGANISRTG
+510 DLKIGANLSRTG

-537 ATQAFEVGDPDLKS
+537 ATQAFEVGDPLLKS

-561 RYETPNAA
+561 RYDTADTA
-569 FSATLYTNRFDN
+569 FNLTLYSNRFDN
-581 FIYEAETGAIED
+581 FIYEAETGTVED

-613 ASKRVASFGDT
+613 GSQNVARFGD
-624 NLSVD
+624 VD
-629 GVADYTR
+629 LKIDAVADYTR
-636 AKISS
+636 AKIS
-641 GGGNVPR
+641 GGAANVPR
-648 IPPLRL
+648 IPPLRV
-654 LGGVELTSASFDLRG
+654 LGGVELNGTRLDLRG
-669 EVEYS
+669 EVEWS
-674 DDQTKTASFE
+674 DAQTKTAPFE
-684 TPTDGFTMV
+684 TATDGFTLV
-693 NASATWRP
+693 NATATWRP
-701 FGRDRNIALIASANN
+701 FGSDRNVALIASANN
-716 IFDVTA
+716 IFDVVA
-722 RRAASFTKDF
+722 RRSASFTKDF

-741 VTARLSF
+741 LSARISF

>member
-1 MHHNIVS
+1 MKNA
-8 HSVPSQIRVL
+8 PL
-18 LYYYIA
+18 LTISA
-24 AKRPH
+24 SISA
-29 ELSTIFQDKAVLMKI
+29 LSLAL
-44 LPFRIW
+44 
-50 STSIATVAIAIAAP
+50 ATP
-64 AFAQQAPTAGTSTNA
+64 TYAQQSNAVSTEGNRVS
-79 QTDDFH
+79 DDFH
-85 GTEEIVVTAP
+85 GTDDIVVTAP

-107 AVSGEMLAEKTRA
+107 AISGEVLADKTRA
-120 QLGDILSSLPG
+120 QLGDILTSLPG

-167 NTSAD
+167 STSAD

-215 IPDEA
+215 IPDED
-220 IHVDAL
+220 IHIDAL

-233 RDYSGGASVDVPV
+233 RDWSGGASIDMPL
-246 TDRVIVHLDGSY
+246 TERVIVHLDGSY
-258 RNSDDLRT
+258 RNSDDMRS
-266 GGYVLSPSLRAEVL
+266 GGYVLSPNLRAEVL
-280 DFAADATRAGNL
+280 DFAAE
-292 TAATEAQ
+292 EASEGHLEE
-299 ATANQRGR
+299 ASEARELADQRGQ
-307 IPNSAVETW
+307 IPNSAVKSW
-316 TAAGGIAFI
+316 TAGGGIAFI
-325 DDGGNLG
+325 DEGGNLG
-332 LSYSIYDTNYG
+332 VSYSIYDTNYG
-343 IPARPAIAP
+343 IPARPGASHAHE
-352 VVAGEEAVPVSI
+352 GEEPTEGEVPVTI
-364 GLRQYRLDFRG
+364 GLRQYRFDLRG
-375 EVDLGEGLFDKLRLR
+375 EVNLGEGLFEKLRLR

-403 DEIGTVFNSQG
+403 DEVGTVFNSQG
-414 IEARAEFIQ
+414 IEARAEFVQ
-423 NDRGGW
+423 NDLGGW

-438 TRDLEAIG
+438 SRDFEAIG
-446 AEAFVPPNK
+446 AEAFVPPNTT
-455 ARQYGLFTLQEFT
+455 RQLGLFTLQEYT
-468 FGNLDA
+468 NGNLDA
-474 EVALR
+474 EIAIR
-479 FDTAE
+479 FDTAK

-489 LGLSRSFNNFS
+489 LGLSRTFNNVSAAF
-500 GAVGLGYHIG
+500 GLGYHIG

-537 ATQAFEVGDPDLKS
+537 ATQAYEMGDPDLKS

-561 RYETPNAA
+561 RYETPATA

-581 FIYEAETGAIED
+581 FIYEAETGDIED

-604 AKVWGVEFQ
+604 AKVWGIEFQ
-613 ASKRVASFGDT
+613 ASKRLANFGSSD
-624 NLSVD
+624 LSVD

-641 GGGNVPR
+641 GGGDVPR

-654 LGGVELTSASFDLRG
+654 LGGVELTNASFDLRG
-669 EVEYS
+669 EVEFN
-674 DDQTKTASFE
+674 DDQTKTAAFE
-684 TPTDGFTMV
+684 TPTNGFTLV

-732 VPLSGRDFR
+732 VPLAGRDFR
-741 VTARLSF
+741 VTARVSF